1 MQTAR
6 DITASPPGRPMLHA
20 LAKCWWL
27 LWHRRHPFWPARVH
41 LAGTD
46 PGDAGAAL
54 RRVRASRRRDLAG
67 CRLHR
72 KRQAGF

>member
-6 DITASPPGRPMLHA
+6 DITASPPGRPMLHV

-46 PGDAGAAL
+46 RG
-54 RRVRASRRRDLAG
+54 R
-67 CRLHR
+67 
-72 KRQAGF
+72 